1 MLLTIDIGNTN
12 IVMGVYDSDNLLF
25 ISRLETN
32 KKRTSDQYSVE
43 IKSIFELHNTDIEC
57 IKGAII
63 SSVVPEITSALKSA
77 INFLIGVTPMIVGP
91 GLKTG
96 MNILIDNPA
105 QVGSDLV
112 AGAVAAVNLY
122 PLPAL
127 VIDLGTATKISVVNA
142 QGAFCGGIIA
152 PGVSVSLDALS
163 KTASQLPTI
172 SLENVGSAIGR
183 NTIDCM
189 RSGIVYGTAT
199 MLDGL
204 CDKIESELDVKVETV
219 VATGGLAKDIVK
231 HCKRKLILNDNLI
244 VHGLKCLYEK
254 NSRTN

>member
-12 IVMGVYDSDNLLF
+12 IVIGVYESDELLF

-32 KKRTSDQYSVE
+32 KKRTGDQYAVE
-43 IKSIFELHNTDIEC
+43 IKSIFELHSVDLTS

-77 INFLIGVTPMIVGP
+77 INFLVGISPMVVGP

-96 MNILIDNPA
+96 MNISIDNPV

-112 AGAVAAVNLY
+112 AGAVAAINLY

-127 VIDLGTATKISVVNA
+127 VIDLGTATKISVINEN
-142 QGAFCGGIIA
+142 GAFCGGIIA

-172 SLENVGSAIGR
+172 SLENVGSAIGK
-183 NTIDCM
+183 NTVDCM
-189 RSGIVYGTAT
+189 RSGIVYGTAA

-204 CDKIESELDVKVETV
+204 CDKIESELDVKVQTV

-231 HCKRKLILNDNLI
+231 HCKRDLILNDNLI
-244 VHGLKCLYEK
+244 VYGLKCLYEK
-254 NSRTN
+254 NSK

>member
-12 IVMGVYDSDNLLF
+12 IVIAVYDSEDLLF

-32 KKRTSDQYSVE
+32 KKRTGDQYAVE
-43 IKSIFELHNTDIEC
+43 IKSIFDLHNVALSKIE
-57 IKGAII
+57 GAII

-77 INFLIGVTPMIVGP
+77 IKFLIGVTPMIVGP

-96 MNILIDNPA
+96 MNILIDNPV

-112 AGAVAAVNLY
+112 AGAVAAINSY

-127 VIDLGTATKISVVNA
+127 VIDLGTATKISVVNEN
-142 QGAFCGGIIA
+142 GAFCGGIIA
-152 PGVSVSLDALS
+152 PGVTVSLDALS
-163 KTASQLPTI
+163 KSASQLPTI
-172 SLENVGSAIGR
+172 SLENVGPAIGK
-183 NTIDCM
+183 NTVDCM
-189 RSGIVYGTAT
+189 RSGIVYGTAA

-204 CDKIESELDVKVETV
+204 CDKIESELNVKVQTI

-231 HCKRKLILNDNLI
+231 HCRRKLILNENLI
-244 VHGLKCLYEK
+244 VHGLKCLFEK
-254 NSRTN
+254 NSK

>member
-12 IVMGVYDSDNLLF
+12 IVIGVYDSDELLF

-32 KKRTSDQYSVE
+32 KKRTADQYSVE
-43 IKSIFELHNTDIEC
+43 IRSIFDLHNMDSTKIN
-57 IKGAII
+57 GAII

-77 INFLIGVTPMIVGP
+77 IEFLFGITPMIVGP

-96 MNILIDNPA
+96 MNILIDNPV

-112 AGAVAAVNLY
+112 AGAVAAINLY

-172 SLENVGSAIGR
+172 SLENVGNAIGK

-189 RSGIVYGTAT
+189 RSGIVYGTAA

-204 CDKIESELDVKVETV
+204 CDKIESELGTEVQTV

-231 HCKRKLILNDNLI
+231 HCKRDLILNDNLI
-244 VHGLKCLYEK
+244 VYGLKCLFEK
-254 NSRTN
+254 NSK